1 MTSRPAPKRRAEKP
15 KRGISRPSDSTT
27 PNASAA
33 TSGRRVAG
41 RTASPAGEATRSP
54 QIHPT
59 PLPASA
65 VETTLIRTEITAVRT
80 EVAPQAEVS
89 RPQPALP
96 QLPSAIDSSAGSS
109 ATPPARDQPSAPGRR
124 ARRSEPEVAQSA
136 PRESAPRESAPTGST
151 TASSYR
157 GKRAAELP
165 PIPAESTATIDAVSE
180 HTTITERRSGEMR
193 TARRATPPG
202 SRSAHTR
209 TRRFPGL
216 PTPAVIGAAAL
227 VVAGFG
233 AVAMSSAKPPV
244 METAD
249 FKALSADVSGGAA
262 AKRYD
267 PNNVDVT
274 RDFDRALIAKQAE
287 QQAAQRSTALS
298 QLADKTE
305 ARSQEIKKK
314 QWVLPLTGYRL
325 TARFGQSSSL
335 WSTTHTGL
343 DFAAPSGTPLVAI
356 ARGTVTSTGFD
367 GAYGN
372 KTVLTLEDGTQ
383 IWYCHQS
390 SVKASVGDSVAP
402 GNVIGYVGSTGNV
415 TGPHL
420 HLEVRP
426 TPDTP
431 VDPMTA
437 LREHNVFP

>member
-15 KRGISRPSDSTT
+15 KRGISRSTDSPTA
-27 PNASAA
+27 NVSAS

-54 QIHPT
+54 QVTPT
-59 PLPASA
+59 PMPASPA
-65 VETTLIRTEITAVRT
+65 ETTLIRTEITAVHT
-80 EVAPQAEVS
+80 EVPAHTEVS
-89 RPQPALP
+89 PPLTALP
-96 QLPSAIDSSAGSS
+96 QAATPVGFTASHDPHKPSAPSES
-109 ATPPARDQPSAPGRR
+109 SAPGRR
-124 ARRSEPEVAQSA
+124 SRRAEPAA
-136 PRESAPRESAPTGST
+136 ESAPRESAPPVST
-151 TASSYR
+151 TSSSYR

-165 PIPAESTATIDAVSE
+165 PIPAEATATIDAVSE
-180 HTTITERRSGEMR
+180 HTTITERRSGELR
-193 TARRATPPG
+193 ASRRATPPG
-202 SRSAHTR
+202 SRSSRTR
-209 TRRFPGL
+209 TRDRRFGL

-249 FKALSADVSGGAA
+249 FKALSADASGTGGAA

-287 QQAAQRSTALS
+287 QQAAQLSSALA

-305 ARSQEIKKK
+305 ARSKEIKKN

-335 WSTTHTGL
+335 WSTVHTGL

-356 ARGTVTSTGFD
+356 ARGTITSTGYD

-372 KTVLTLEDGTQ
+372 KTVLTLEDGTE

-390 SVKASVGDSVAP
+390 SIKASVGDSVEP
-402 GNVIGYVGSTGNV
+402 GTLIGYVGSTGNV

-431 VDPMTA
+431 VDPLTA
-437 LREHNVFP
+437 LREHNVNP